1 MSGYLHIFVN
11 GSKFDADDSVK
22 ELMSGAEI
30 AALVGV
36 PANRALVHR
45 DPKMDPRDL
54 RIDTFRPPNFGS
66 AIMDFA
72 VRITHIPSGVMA
84 ANHSEPSQIKNRAK
98 AMQSLRVKLY
108 ESGQLQQLSIGASE
122 RIRIESGDQ
131 FSVSSL

>member
-1 MSGYLHIFVN
+1 
-11 GSKFDADDSVK
+11 
-22 ELMSGAEI
+22 
-30 AALVGV
+30 
-36 PANRALVHR
+36 
-45 DPKMDPRDL
+45 
-54 RIDTFRPPNFGS
+54 
-66 AIMDFA
+66 MDFA

-84 ANHSEPSQIKNRAK
+84 TNHSEPSQIKNRAK